1 MERGR
6 IQGLP
11 STPIISGTG
20 RATNFKLVRYIHRV
34 HANKS
39 LLKIWQNRDRGLANP
54 GTAQIFGVPPVISGM
69 GKATN
74 FKFDTYIHRVYPN
87 KSPVKFSEKMERGRI
102 QGLPQFFEYPYYLRN
117 G

>member
-11 STPIISGTG
+11 KFFSVPPIISGTDK
-20 RATNFKLVRYIHRV
+20 ATTFKFCTYIHRV

-39 LLKIWQNRDRGLANP
+39 LLKFWENREG
-54 GTAQIFGVPPVISGM
+54 GQ
-69 GKATN
+69 
-74 FKFDTYIHRVYPN
+74 
-87 KSPVKFSEKMERGRI
+87 I
-102 QGLPQFFEYPYYLRN
+102 QGLPKFLKYHYYLRN